1 MDKVWF
7 SGFKYHVNLVCHAQ
21 HIFTQLISTQ
31 SSVRV
36 SIVTQDFSATNF
48 KIFKRKNRR
57 EVFGV
62 SSENILHLTFCGL
75 LSVALHQHQAIT
87 NITKHSIQQ
96 RIFRRKIRKQPLK
109 QTAVNSCIFIRR
121 QTQSTFFQ
129 SKHFPYPFHLE

>member
-21 HIFTQLISTQ
+21 HIFTHLISTQ

-57 EVFGV
+57 EAFGV
-62 SSENILHLTFCGL
+62 SSENILHLTCRRL
-75 LSVALHQHQAIT
+75 LSVAFNLTLAFT
-87 NITKHSIQQ
+87 NI
-96 RIFRRKIRKQPLK
+96 KIRLEKTEYFPNNSQAKPLK
-109 QTAVNSCIFIRR
+109 QTAVGRSV
-121 QTQSTFFQ
+121 FFFLQ
-129 SKHFPYPFHLE
+129 LLNF